1 MELSGYNPVTSFNP
15 GNNSFV
21 LLTFPVNLLKPDSKY
36 RFKLTV
42 NEGSEEGEASLVVHV
57 RAGPTTSPSAGLS
70 VSPISVQALDVVTL
84 SGESVKENNEAELNW
99 KKYKCMK
106 IIGFFSTEMICVT
119 L

>member
-42 NEGSEEGEASLVVHV
+42 NEGSEEGEASLAVHV

-84 SGESVKENNEAELNW
+84 SGEFLS
-99 KKYKCMK
+99 CSC
-106 IIGFFSTEMICVT
+106 G
-119 L
+119 